1 MQGVKMAFTLNSTI
15 GEIMDNQKARNLVDT
30 YIPGASGNPMLGM
43 VRNWTL
49 NSIISMPQANSAGL
63 TRQKAEELLA
73 ELNRMIE

>member
-1 MQGVKMAFTLNSTI
+1 MTFTLNSTI

-49 NSIISMPQANSAGL
+49 NSIISMPQVNSAGL
-63 TRQKAEELLA
+63 TREKVETLLA
-73 ELNRMIE
+73 ELNKQVE

>member
-1 MQGVKMAFTLNSTI
+1 MAFTLNSTI